1 MLIANS
7 TGAAAARRAG
17 MRGEVG
23 AAAVEAVSL
32 SMRPTLA
39 TVTESLRIRNV

>member
-17 MRGEVG
+17 MRGAMG
-23 AAAVEAVSL
+23 AAAVEGLMA
-32 SMRPTLA
+32 PTLA

>member
-17 MRGEVG
+17 VRGAVE
-23 AAAVEAVSL
+23 AAAVEEFIRS
-32 SMRPTLA
+32 TLA
-39 TVTESLRIRNV
+39 IGHRIPFASVTVE